1 MAAAGDIESFHSEQS
16 LGKAYDGH
24 LMRRLWT
31 YVHPHRK
38 LVWISLLLLP
48 LVEGI
53 EIVQPLIVKYGI
65 DHNLSRGRLAGLGW
79 VALAFL
85 VALAAHGLVQYLYL
99 YIMNV
104 TGQRA
109 MRDLRLAM
117 FAHVQRLPNRF
128 FTQNPVGRIMTRLTS
143 DVENLN
149 EMFASGLVALFGD
162 FLKMIGI
169 VIIMVSV
176 NAQLSLVTFSV
187 VPVLFL
193 LAWVFRMRMRGAY
206 RAIRVKIARI
216 NAYLQEALSGMKIV
230 QLFAR
235 EGRNLEEFR
244 QINAEHRDANFRSIK
259 YDALLFSVVE
269 AAGRLTIALVVWYG
283 AGLVHRH
290 LVGGAGP
297 GPVAAGITIGTLYAF
312 IDWIGKFFEPI
323 RDLSAKYTV
332 MQSAM
337 ASSERIFQLLDTPL
351 EILDPPDPVVLPGVL
366 GDIEFRHVSFAYNE
380 GDEVLHD
387 VSFHVRA
394 GEKVAI
400 VGHTGAGKT
409 SLIKLLSRFYEVNSG
424 QILLDGV
431 DIRKLRMRNL
441 RRLIGVVLQDVFIFS
456 GDVDYNIRLGNELIS
471 REKAREAARHVNA
484 ERFILKLPRGY
495 QDEIREGGGNLSMGQ
510 RQLLSFARALAHD
523 PRILVLDEATS
534 SVDTETEILI
544 QDAVRKLMRGRTSI
558 VIAHRLSTIR
568 DVDRII
574 VLHKG
579 RVREVGSHAELLA
592 RRGIYY
598 KLYELQYRDQER
610 IAELAPSLGP
620 GMGDEGR

>member
-1 MAAAGDIESFHSEQS
+1 VAAAGDIESFHAELA
-16 LGKAYDGH
+16 LGKAYDGR
-24 LMRRLWT
+24 LMRRLWK
-31 YVHPHRK
+31 YIYPHRR
-38 LVWISLLLLP
+38 LVWISVVLLP
-48 LVEGI
+48 VVEGI

-65 DHNLSRGRLAGLGW
+65 DHNLSRAQLAGLGW

-85 VALAAHGLVQYLYL
+85 FTLAAHGVVQYFYL

-128 FTQNPVGRIMTRLTS
+128 FTQNPVGRIMTRLTN

-149 EMFASGLVALFGD
+149 EMFTSGLVSLFGD

-169 VIIMVSV
+169 VIIMVSI
-176 NAQLSLVTFSV
+176 NARLSLVTFSV

-193 LAWVFRMRMRGAY
+193 LAWALRMRMREAY
-206 RAIRVKIARI
+206 RLIRVKIARI

-244 QINAEHRDANFRSIK
+244 RINAEHRDANFSSIK
-259 YDALLFSVVE
+259 YDAFLFAVVE

-283 AGLVHRH
+283 AEMVHRH
-290 LVGGAGP
+290 IVGGAAP
-297 GPVAAGITIGTLYAF
+297 GPVALSISIGTLYAF

-323 RDLSAKYTV
+323 RDLSAKYAV

-351 EILDPPDPVVLPGVL
+351 EILDPREPVALTDARGE
-366 GDIEFRHVSFAYNE
+366 IEFRHVSFAYNE

-387 VSFHVRA
+387 VSFHVKP

-409 SLIKLLSRFYEVNSG
+409 SLIKLLSRFYEVGSG
-424 QILLDGV
+424 EILLDGV
-431 DIRKLRMRNL
+431 DIRRLRMRDL

-456 GDVDYNIRLGNELIS
+456 GDVDTNIRLGSEEIS
-471 REKAREAARHVNA
+471 PEKACEAARHVNA
-484 ERFILKLPRGY
+484 ERFVLKLPHRY
-495 QDEIREGGGNLSMGQ
+495 QEEIREGGGNLSVGQ
-510 RQLLSFARALAHD
+510 RQLLSFARALARE

-579 RVREVGSHAELLA
+579 RVREIGTHAELLA

-598 KLYELQYRDQER
+598 KLYELQYREQER
-610 IAELAPSLGP
+610 IAALGHSPGP
-620 GMGDEGR
+620 GAASEGR